1 MVRYY
6 DEKGRRVPA
15 PRHDTIPSRGMLV
28 GVGIAIVSIFLV
40 ISIALLVH
48 RDREAQ
54 EMEEYEQ
61 EKAAKLVT
69 HDSMTAIHT
78 YDGETI
84 RFYVMT
90 DPDTQIQYIVND
102 RGGMCVREGLGDD
115 GL

>member
-1 MVRYY
+1 MRYY

-15 PRHDTIPSRGMLV
+15 PRHDTMPSNGVLV
-28 GVGIAIVSIFLV
+28 GVGVAIVATLV
-40 ISIALLVH
+40 AMAIALHVYRQETQKPVEH
-48 RDREAQ
+48 R
-54 EMEEYEQ
+54 
-61 EKAAKLVT
+61 VT
-69 HDSMTAIHT
+69 HDSMCAIHT

-102 RGGMCVREGLGDD
+102 RGGMCVREGLSNE

>member
-1 MVRYY
+1 MRYY

-15 PRHDTIPSRGMLV
+15 PRHDTIPSNGVLV
-28 GVGIAIVSIFLV
+28 GVCVAIVATIV
-40 ISIALLVH
+40 AMAIALHVYRQETQRPVEH
-48 RDREAQ
+48 R
-54 EMEEYEQ
+54 
-61 EKAAKLVT
+61 VT
-69 HDSMTAIHT
+69 HDSMCAIHT

-102 RGGMCVREGLGDD
+102 RGGMCVREGLNDE